1 MATSGRYVA
10 VPFEAKRVNAWGRTE
25 ELIRFDANWQ
35 TFDVSNYSQ
44 YTTHAGF
51 SVKWAEIPVEDL
63 ENLESYLT
71 WSFQSDVYGYV
82 SFNGNPKQAV
92 TFFRSLKNRWLLELV
107 PEDSFLVNV

>member
-10 VPFEAKRVNAWGRTE
+10 IPFEAKRTDIFGNTQAIIQLQKE
-25 ELIRFDANWQ
+25 WQ
-35 TFDVSNYSQ
+35 PLEVAGYNQ

-51 SVKWAEIPVEDL
+51 QVKWAEVPIEYL
-63 ENLESYLT
+63 ETDNVYIS
-71 WSFQSDVYGYV
+71 WSFQSEVCGYV
-82 SFNGNPKQAV
+82 SFTGTGKQAI

>member
-10 VPFEAKRVNAWGRTE
+10 IPFEALRTDIWGGTQN
-25 ELIRFDANWQ
+25 LIRLESNWQ
-35 TFDVSNYSQ
+35 PFDVSSYNQ

-51 SVKWAEIPVEDL
+51 QVKWAEVPV
-63 ENLESYLT
+63 ENLEAEQSSIT
-71 WSFQSDVYGYV
+71 WEFLSDVYGNIT
-82 SFNGNPKQAV
+82 FRGTGKQAI

>member
-10 VPFEAKRVNAWGRTE
+10 VPFEAKRINLWGNTE
-25 ELIRFDANWQ
+25 NLIRFESNRQ
-35 TFDVSNYSQ
+35 PFDVSNYAQ

-63 ENLESYLT
+63 ETLESYLSWT
-71 WSFQSDVYGYV
+71 FHSDVYGYL
-82 SFNGNPKQAV
+82 SFSGNPKQAI